1 MKHFFRSMIAVL
13 ATTLLP
19 TAAHAQ
25 STLTPLAQAT
35 TQVQSVSAI
44 VTAPGAQPMVMPL
57 NVYTLPYGTVTIAE
71 GVYFIPNYENTGI
84 SIYIQSPKA
93 LHVATLE
100 EMVRYQAEWQRLTQ
114 AVTQAPAPTPSAPVA
129 VSLPKPV
136 APAPMPAARATPM
149 PITAPVTTVA
159 TVPAPVAPQM
169 AAPVLQAAAPA
180 APALPAP
187 MPSASQVFATPVPLP
202 AAAQV
207 FASPAAPTAPAPM
220 AALPTPAQVFAPAAA
235 PVAAAP
241 LAATPAPLPTAWAPE
256 VTLVPN
262 YLRLSFRG
270 RGTTVSYSISNV
282 SDISSVQIDPASLR
296 AYQNG
301 QQIAAQLT
309 ARDSSA
315 GTATG
320 TLMPKSMLVGTVK
333 VQTRATDPVTL
344 TWQAKDA
351 SGRSYPIS
359 YAWLPQ

>member
-13 ATTLLP
+13 ATTVLP

-114 AVTQAPAPTPSAPVA
+114 AVTQAPAPAPSAPVA

-136 APAPMPAARATPM
+136 APAPVPAARATPM
-149 PITAPVTTVA
+149 PVTAPITTVA

-169 AAPVLQAAAPA
+169 AAPVVQAAPA
-180 APALPAP
+180 APAP
-187 MPSASQVFATPVPLP
+187 MPSASQVFATPAPLP

-207 FASPAAPTAPAPM
+207 FAPPAAPTAPAPV
-220 AALPTPAQVFAPAAA
+220 AALPTPAQVFTPAAA

-241 LAATPAPLPTAWAPE
+241 SRPHQRPCPPPGLQKSPWSPTTCA
-256 VTLVPN
+256 
-262 YLRLSFRG
+262 
-270 RGTTVSYSISNV
+270 
-282 SDISSVQIDPASLR
+282 
-296 AYQNG
+296 
-301 QQIAAQLT
+301 
-309 ARDSSA
+309 
-315 GTATG
+315 
-320 TLMPKSMLVGTVK
+320 
-333 VQTRATDPVTL
+333 
-344 TWQAKDA
+344 
-351 SGRSYPIS
+351 
-359 YAWLPQ
+359 